1 MEPVWVTI
9 LVAFIVGPLVAVIQ
23 GLRKENTE
31 QHNESRAL
39 LEEVSKKVDKVDD
52 KLTSHIDWH
61 LNKKR

>member
-31 QHNESRAL
+31 QHNESREL
-39 LEEVSKKVDKVDD
+39 LQEVSKKVDRVDD
-52 KLTSHIDWH
+52 KLTNHIDWH
-61 LNKKR
+61 LNNKQ

>member
-9 LVAFIVGPLVAVIQ
+9 LVAFIIGPLVAVIQ
-23 GLRKENTE
+23 NLRKENTE

-52 KLTSHIDWH
+52 KLSNHIDWH
-61 LNKKR
+61 LNKK